1 MLTRFHPSQ
10 ARRPGFTL
18 IELLVVIAIIAILI
32 GLLLPAVQ
40 KVREAAA
47 RIQCANNLKQIGLAA
62 LNYESA
68 TGTLPPGQNATTYMG
83 PLPYILPYIEQGNVY
98 NQIPASLFSNTPPG
112 PWWNYVY
119 GGAASYHI
127 KTFECPSDQPY
138 TAQTG
143 VFAYTN
149 FSPYNYGGAYFG
161 GANQPLGASNYVPN
175 AGSLGQTGTFYDQ
188 WAGPYVVQSPTKL
201 TSITDGTSNTIAFG
215 ETLGGTSKGARD
227 FYYPWVAAPP
237 MPAAFD
243 LLTPTS
249 WVTYGSRHTGGIVQ
263 FAFCDGS
270 VRGLRTIGSSTP
282 WFSAQWY
289 AFQEA
294 AGMQDGAVIDWTQIG
309 N

>member
-47 RIQCANNLKQIGLAA
+47 RISCANNLKQVSLAA
-62 LNYESA
+62 LDYESA
-68 TGTLPPGQNATTYMG
+68 VGALPPGQNGTTLMG
-83 PLPYILPYIEQGNVY
+83 PLPYLLPYIEQTNVY
-98 NQIPASLFSNTPPG
+98 NQIPPALLSASPPG
-112 PWWNYVY
+112 PWWNTIY
-119 GGAASYHI
+119 GGPTSCHI

-143 VFAYTN
+143 VFAYTT
-149 FSPYNYGGAYFG
+149 FTPFNYGGSVFG

-175 AGSLGQTGTFYDQ
+175 GGAMGKTGTFYDQ
-188 WAGPYVVQSPTKL
+188 WVGPYTVQGPTKIA
-201 TSITDGTSNTIAFG
+201 SITDGTSNTIAFG
-215 ETLGGTSKGARD
+215 ETLGGKSQGQRD
-227 FYYPWVAAPP
+227 YYYPWVMAAP

-249 WVTYGSRHTGGIVQ
+249 WQTYGSRHTGGLVQ

-270 VRGLRTIGSSTP
+270 VHGLRPAGSTTSF
-282 WFSAQWY
+282 FSPRWY
-289 AFQEA
+289 AFVEA
-294 AGMQDGAVIDWTQIG
+294 AGMSDGAVIDESQLG
-309 N
+309 D